1 MVTDQQV
8 RRLMDQLRHHGRIG
22 VAAAQAGMDEKTA
35 RKYRDGGKLPSEKS
49 IPHTWRTRPDPFA
62 EVWAEVAAQLATHP
76 GLQAKTLFV
85 DLQRR
90 YPGRFADGQL
100 RTLQRRVKVW
110 RATEGPAKEIYFPQ
124 IHHPGVLCESDF
136 THMGSLEITIAG
148 QPFDHLLY
156 HFVLTY
162 SNWET
167 GQVCFSESFESLSA
181 GLQQALWELGGVP
194 QRHQTDSL
202 TAACPPGQRAVFT
215 QRYEGLLKH
224 YGLEGHTIQVAS
236 PHENGDIEQRHH
248 RLKQAVEQALLL
260 RGDRDFADRDA
271 YQAFLRQL
279 FVQLNA
285 GRQIRLAEEREQLR
299 GLPVQPLDACK
310 RLSVKVGPSSTIRVS
325 HNVYSV
331 DSRLKGET
339 VEVRLY
345 AEKLDIWYSQRLIE
359 TIPRLRGENHARIQY
374 RHIIDWLVRKPG
386 AFENYRYRS
395 ALFPSSRFRMAYDV
409 LKKRHAPRQADREY
423 LGILRLSAYHS
434 ETQVEQALHHLLDPD
449 QLLSVDA
456 VESWLQT
463 ADSTEAPP
471 QVAVDAVDLAVYD
484 TLLEEEGR

>member
-8 RRLMDQLRHHGRIG
+8 RRLMDQLRHHGRIS
-22 VAAAQAGMDEKTA
+22 VASAQAGMDEKTA
-35 RKYRDGGKLPSEKS
+35 RKYRDRGQLPSES
-49 IPHTWRTRPDPFA
+49 AVPHTWRTRPDPFA
-62 EVWAEVAAQLATHP
+62 EVWDEVSAQLVAHP

-124 IHHPGVLCESDF
+124 IHHPGVLCASDF
-136 THMGSLEITIAG
+136 THMGSLQVTLAG

-167 GQVCFSESFESLSA
+167 GQVCFSESFESLSG

-194 QRHQTDSL
+194 QRHQTDAL
-202 TAACPPGQRAVFT
+202 TAACPPQQRAVFT
-215 QRYEGLLKH
+215 QRYEALLTH

-248 RLKQAVEQALLL
+248 RLKQAVDQALLL
-260 RGDRDFADRDA
+260 RGDRDFADRAA
-271 YQAFLRQL
+271 YQTFLRQL
-279 FVQLNA
+279 FTQLNA
-285 GRQIRLAEEREQLR
+285 GRQARGQEERNHLR
-299 GLPVQPLDACK
+299 SLPAQRLDAYK
-310 RLSVKVGPSSTIRVS
+310 RLQVKVGPSSTIRVC

-339 VEVRLY
+339 VEVRVY
-345 AEKLDIWYSQRLIE
+345 AEELEIWYSQRRLE
-359 TIPRLRGENHARIQY
+359 TIPRLRGERHARIQY

-386 AFENYRYRS
+386 AFENYRYRA
-395 ALFPSSRFRMAYDV
+395 ALFPSSRFRMAYDT
-409 LKKRHAPRQADREY
+409 LRQRHAPRQADREY
-423 LGILRLSAYHS
+423 LGILYLSAYHS

-449 QLLSVDA
+449 QILTADA
-456 VESWLQT
+456 VETWLQT
-463 ADSTEAPP
+463 ADRPEAPP
-471 QVAVDAVDLAVYD
+471 EIAVDPIDLTTYD
-484 TLLEEEGR
+484 ALLEESR

>member
-1 MVTDQQV
+1 MVTDHQV
-8 RRLMDQLRHHGRIG
+8 RRLMAQLRHHGRIN

-35 RKYRDGGKLPSEKS
+35 RKYRGIGKLPSEIQVS
-49 IPHTWRTRPDPFA
+49 HTWRTRPDPFA
-62 EVWAEVAAQLATHP
+62 EVWEEVAVQLAAHP

-100 RTLQRRVKVW
+100 RTLQRRIKVW

-124 IHHPGVLCESDF
+124 MHHPGVLCASDF
-136 THMGSLEITIAG
+136 THMGNLEITIAG

-181 GLQQALWELGGVP
+181 GLQQALWEVGGVP

-202 TAACPPGQRAVFT
+202 TAACPPHQRATFT
-215 QRYEGLLKH
+215 QRYAALLTH

-248 RLKQAVEQALLL
+248 RLKQAVDQALLL
-260 RGDRDFADRDA
+260 RGNRDFVDRAA
-271 YQAFLRQL
+271 YQTFLRTL
-279 FVQLNA
+279 FAQLNA
-285 GRQIRLAEEREQLR
+285 GRQARLQEERHDLR
-299 GLPVQPLDACK
+299 PLPVQRLDACK
-310 RLSVKVGPSSTIRVS
+310 RLQVKVGPSSTIRVS

-345 AEKLDIWYSQRLIE
+345 AEELEIWYGQRRRE
-359 TIPRLRGENHARIQY
+359 TIPRLRGECHARIQY

-386 AFENYRYRS
+386 AFENYRYRA
-395 ALFPSSRFRMAYDV
+395 ALFPSSRFRLAYDA
-409 LKKRHAPRQADREY
+409 LRQRHAPRQADREY
-423 LGILRLSAYHS
+423 LDILYLSAYHS

-449 QLLSVDA
+449 QVLTAAA
-456 VESWLQT
+456 VETWLQT
-463 ADSTEAPP
+463 ADRREAPP
-471 QVAVDAVDLAVYD
+471 EGVVDPVNLAVYD
-484 TLLEEEGR
+484 ALLEESP

>member
-1 MVTDQQV
+1 MVTDHQV
-8 RRLMDQLRHHGRIG
+8 RRLMDQLRHHGQIG
-22 VAAAQAGMDEKTA
+22 LAAAQAGMDEKTA
-35 RKYRDGGKLPSEKS
+35 RKYRDQGQLPSES
-49 IPHTWRTRPDPFA
+49 SVPHTWRTRPDPFS
-62 EVWAEVAAQLATHP
+62 EVWEELTVQLTAHP

-136 THMGSLEITIAG
+136 THMGSLGITLAG

-167 GQVCFSESFESLSA
+167 GQVCFSESFESLSG

-215 QRYEGLLKH
+215 QRYDALLTH

-248 RLKQAVEQALLL
+248 RLKQAMEQALLL

-271 YQAFLRQL
+271 YQSFLRQL
-279 FVQLNA
+279 LTQLNA
-285 GRQIRLAEEREQLR
+285 GRQARLAEERNHLR
-299 GLPVQPLDACK
+299 RLPVQRLDACK

-345 AEKLDIWYSQRLIE
+345 AEALEIWYSQRRIE

-386 AFENYRYRS
+386 AFENYRYRT
-395 ALFPSSRFRMAYDV
+395 ALFPSSRFRMAYDA
-409 LKKRHAPRQADREY
+409 LRKRHAPRQADREY
-423 LGILRLSAYHS
+423 LGILHLSAYHS
-434 ETQVEQALHHLLDPD
+434 ETQVEQALHHLLDPEKS
-449 QLLSVDA
+449 LSADA
-456 VESWLQT
+456 VETWLQT
-463 ADSTEAPP
+463 VDRSEAPP
-471 QVAVDAVDLAVYD
+471 DVAVDSVDLAVYD
-484 TLLEEEGR
+484 ALLEEESP